1 MTLEEDTFMHGQV
14 ANVVVD
20 DAGYYWLPSTIAIE
34 KHSNI
39 WSPQATLMTQESSS
53 HANDQ
58 L

>member
-1 MTLEEDTFMHGQV
+1 MHGQV